1 MDPIIAVA
9 SLLDTAINRLW
20 PDPAARAS
28 AEAQLMKAQADAAI
42 AAVQQQIDINKLEA
56 ASPSVFV
63 AGWRPFIG
71 WVCGSAFAMHY
82 LLLPLANW
90 LLGAFGRPP
99 VAVAFDM
106 ETLLTV
112 LGGMLGLGALRT
124 VEKVQKV
131 TR

>member
-1 MDPIIAVA
+1 MDPISAVA
-9 SLLDTAINRLW
+9 GLLDTAINRLW

-28 AEAQLMKAQADAAI
+28 AEAQLMKAQAEAAI

-56 ASPSVFV
+56 VSPSVFV

-90 LLGAFGRPP
+90 LLGAFGQPP

-112 LGGMLGLGALRT
+112 LGGMLGLAALRT

>member
-1 MDPIIAVA
+1 MAQPTLHRAQR
-9 SLLDTAINRLW
+9 SYRR
-20 PDPAARAS
+20 RAS
-28 AEAQLMKAQADAAI
+28 DEAQLIKARAEAAI
-42 AAVQQQIDINKLEA
+42 LAVQQQVDINKLEA
-56 ASPSVFV
+56 LSPSVFV

-124 VEKVQKV
+124 VEKIQKV